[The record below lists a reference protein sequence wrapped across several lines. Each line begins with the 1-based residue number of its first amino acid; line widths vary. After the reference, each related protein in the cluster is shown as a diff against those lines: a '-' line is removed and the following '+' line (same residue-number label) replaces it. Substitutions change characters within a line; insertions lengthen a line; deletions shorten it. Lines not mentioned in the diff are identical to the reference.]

1 MCDVGGG
8 VLVVLWCGIAVRR
21 GFLEI
26 QWNWLY
32 IPVLGLAGF
41 ALAQALLGLSVSPY
55 ATKME
60 LLRGGAYIILCFLA
74 VKSFA
79 TGQELKA
86 FACFLVTFD
95 LMSSFFV
102 IRKYSTSNGKLYCF
116 VLLS

>member
-41 ALAQALLGLSVSPY
+41 ALAQALLGLSVYPY

-60 LLRGGAYIILCFLA
+60 LLRWGAYIILCFLA
-74 VKSFA
+74 VESCR
-79 TGQELKA
+79 TEQELKA
-86 FACFLVTFD
+86 FAWFLVSLGSIVSLFGTVQYF
-95 LMSSFFV
+95 
-102 IRKYSTSNGKLYCF
+102 TANGELY
-116 VLLS
+116 

>member
-32 IPVLGLAGF
+32 IPGLGLAGF
-41 ALAQALLGLSVSPY
+41 ALAQAMLGLSVYPY

-60 LLRGGAYIILCFLA
+60 LLRWGPYIILCFLA
-74 VKSFA
+74 VESFR
-79 TGQELKA
+79 TEWELKSLA
-86 FACFLVTFD
+86 WFLWSLGCICSLFGIIQYLTFH
-95 LMSSFFV
+95 
-102 IRKYSTSNGKLYCF
+102 
-116 VLLS
+116 